1 MNNNQ
6 NLEVAAEAAV
16 VNNVV
21 APEATSVE
29 PAEAASL
36 LEVALST
43 EEGSRKVQCKL
54 FGRHFSSS
62 TNVDVIQKA
71 AAKTLAQFSE
81 WQSNL
86 QALQEEIT
94 KQKSADFLSTVV
106 KNAGN
111 MTPEE
116 IQAIIAELSAYTA

>member
-1 MNNNQ
+1 MNNIQ
-6 NLEVAAEAAV
+6 ILEVAAEAAV

-21 APEATSVE
+21 ASEATSVE
-29 PAEAASL
+29 PAKAASL

-43 EEGSRKVQCKL
+43 EKGSRKEQYEL

-62 TNVDVIQKA
+62 TDVKVISDGVD
-71 AAKTLAQFSE
+71 KTLKVITK
-81 WQSNL
+81 WQKNL
-86 QALQEEIT
+86 EALQKEIAQ
-94 KQKSADFLSTVV
+94 KKSADFLASVV
-106 KNAGN
+106 ENAGN

>member
-1 MNNNQ
+1 MKNQ
-6 NLEVAAEAAV
+6 NSVVAAEAAV

-29 PAEAASL
+29 PAQAASL

-43 EEGSRKVQCKL
+43 EKGSRKEQYEL

-62 TNVDVIQKA
+62 TDVKVISDGVD
-71 AAKTLAQFSE
+71 KTLKVITK
-81 WQSNL
+81 WQKNL
-86 QALQEEIT
+86 EALQKEIAQ
-94 KQKSADFLSTVV
+94 KKSADFLASVV
-106 KNAGN
+106 ENAGN

-116 IQAIIAELSAYTA
+116 IQAIIAKLSTYTA

>member
-1 MNNNQ
+1 MKNFNFQ
-6 NLEVAAEAAV
+6 SVAAEAAV

-29 PAEAASL
+29 PAKAASF

-43 EEGSRKVQCKL
+43 EKGSRKKQYEL

-62 TNVDVIQKA
+62 TDIDVIQKSV
-71 AAKTLAQFSE
+71 AKTLAEFSE

-94 KQKSADFLSTVV
+94 KKKSADFLSTVV
-106 KNAGN
+106 ENAGN

-116 IQAIIAELSAYTA
+116 IQAIIAKLSTYTA

>member
-1 MNNNQ
+1 MQNQ
-6 NLEVAAEAAV
+6 NLVVAAEAAV

-21 APEATSVE
+21 ANEATSVE
-29 PAEAASL
+29 SAASF
-36 LEVALST
+36 LEIALST
-43 EEGSRKVQCKL
+43 EKGSRKKQYEL

-62 TNVDVIQKA
+62 TDVDVIQKA
-71 AAKTLAQFSE
+71 VAKTLAEFSE

-94 KQKSADFLSTVV
+94 KKKSADFLSTVV
-106 KNAGN
+106 ENAGN

-116 IQAIIAELSAYTA
+116 IQAIIAKLSTYTA

>member
-1 MNNNQ
+1 MKNFNFQ
-6 NLEVAAEAAV
+6 SVAAEAAV

-29 PAEAASL
+29 PAQAASL
-36 LEVALST
+36 LEVALRT

-71 AAKTLAQFSE
+71 VAKTLAQFSE

-94 KQKSADFLSTVV
+94 KKKSADFLSTVV
-106 KNAGN
+106 ENAGN

-116 IQAIIAELSAYTA
+116 IQAIIAKLSTYTA